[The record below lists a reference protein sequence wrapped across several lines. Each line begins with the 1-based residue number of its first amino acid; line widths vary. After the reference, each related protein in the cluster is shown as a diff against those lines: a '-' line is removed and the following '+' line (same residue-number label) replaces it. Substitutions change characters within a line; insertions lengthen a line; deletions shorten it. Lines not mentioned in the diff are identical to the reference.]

1 MSTEALKKHLREAGA
16 VTSAKIANDV
26 IIHTKI
32 ADIQV
37 RSEHLDGN
45 AVETGAIKD
54 DAVTSAKLAALSTL
68 AVTSMFTPSIMGG
81 YAPYADDGTVYVD
94 NNGFLKV
101 KGVTGA

>member
-1 MSTEALKKHLREAGA
+1 MSI
-16 VTSAKIANDV
+16 TSAKLAGDV

-32 ADIQV
+32 ADGQV

-45 AVETGAIKD
+45 AVETDAIKD
-54 DAVTSAKLAALSTL
+54 DAVTSAKLSALSTL
-68 AVTSMFTPSIMGG
+68 AVTSGFTPSIMGG

-101 KGVTGA
+101 K